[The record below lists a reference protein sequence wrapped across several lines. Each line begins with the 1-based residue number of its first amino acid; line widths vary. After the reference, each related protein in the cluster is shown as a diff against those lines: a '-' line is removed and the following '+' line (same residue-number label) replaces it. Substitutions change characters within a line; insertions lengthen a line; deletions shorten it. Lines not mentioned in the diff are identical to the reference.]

1 MCSIIT
7 IFESNSHFGGSM
19 KYQTGKR
26 EQVIELLK
34 NNSEKSLSLAQI
46 CEKLLSD
53 GHGRSTVY
61 RLVSSLVE
69 CGMLRRLGDGKTRH
83 VTYQY
88 VGDEHCKHHLHLKCK
103 ECGRLIHLDEGVSEG
118 IKDTLVRIG
127 GFSIDEG
134 EMLLGKCTEC
144 RSGDKDGTCDKRV
157 TEIVATEVLRQTGEG
172 AGCCHCGEIKEGN
185 VTVPSGTV
193 QEEKYE

>member
-1 MCSIIT
+1 
-7 IFESNSHFGGSM
+7 M
-19 KYQTGKR
+19 KYQTGKK

-34 NNSEKSLSLAQI
+34 NNSQSSLSLAEI
-46 CEKLLSD
+46 CDKLLSD

-83 VTYQY
+83 ITYQY

-103 ECGRLIHLDEGVSEG
+103 ECGRLIHLDEGISEG

-127 GFSIDEG
+127 GFEIDEG
-134 EMLLGKCTEC
+134 EMLLGKCNEC
-144 RSGDKDGTCDKRV
+144 QAEQNSCTSSADNGAKCNT
-157 TEIVATEVLRQTGEG
+157 G
-172 AGCCHCGEIKEGN
+172 AGHCHKRGENGGN
-185 VTVPSGTV
+185 CSSDEET
-193 QEEKYE
+193 EEKGCHGARGCCAGGKI